1 MTKPHEGNAGSGY
14 CIATSVLEAI
24 VKGTVE
30 EETRVRVRPAGALN
44 WSKGIDVFADS
55 QVCRVSIHLDARFG
69 EDLCA
74 LGAGLQE
81 RVTRALQRLTGLRV
95 EGVTI
100 IFEGVFPPLRTD
112 TATEG

>member
-1 MTKPHEGNAGSGY
+1 MKQHEESTGSGY

-30 EETRVRVRPAGALN
+30 EETRVHVRSAGALG

-81 RVTRALQRLTGLRV
+81 RVTRALQGLTGLRV

-100 IFEGVFPPLRTD
+100 IFGGVFPLPCAD
-112 TATEG
+112 ATGEG

>member
-1 MTKPHEGNAGSGY
+1 MRQHEDSAGSGY

-30 EETRVRVRPAGALN
+30 EETCVRIRPAGALG

-74 LGAGLQE
+74 LGASLQE
-81 RVTRALQRLTGLRV
+81 RVIRALQRLTGLRV
-95 EGVTI
+95 ESVTI
-100 IFEGVFPPLRTD
+100 IFGGVFPPPRTD
-112 TATEG
+112 TVGEG